1 MSIDQFPPRIPSA
14 KAQQAA
20 DEVRRL
26 EAERHKAVTE
36 RGRLER
42 ARNGAVEA
50 DREAYAA
57 ALRGGKKEDPGT
69 SATEK
74 ADKAIAAARRRDE
87 ALATAAGQT
96 RAELAEVIRAERSEL
111 ERVAE
116 ENVEQ
121 ARERFRSAL
130 EGLVAEQRGLS
141 EALGFSGWLAGFPE
155 TIYAPAKHTPAVRG
169 IATLSGDPPRFE
181 QVAEALACLAEPL
194 RPAQPAGAMPRPNA
208 A

>member
-26 EAERHKAVTE
+26 EAERHKATAE

-50 DREAYAA
+50 DRLDHAKAIRE
-57 ALRGGKKEDPGT
+57 GKPDPGPK
-69 SATEK
+69 AVEK
-74 ADKAIAAARRRDE
+74 ADKAIVVAHRREE
-87 ALATAAGQT
+87 ALATAAGQG

-141 EALGFSGWLAGFPE
+141 ESLGFSGWLAGFPE

>member
-1 MSIDQFPPRIPSA
+1 MSNDQFPPRIPSA

-50 DREAYAA
+50 DRLDHAKAIRE
-57 ALRGGKKEDPGT
+57 GKPDPGPK
-69 SATEK
+69 AVEK
-74 ADKAIAAARRRDE
+74 ADKAIVVAHRREE
-87 ALATAAGQT
+87 ALATAAGQA
-96 RAELAEVIRAERSEL
+96 RAELAEAIRAERSEL

-141 EALGFSGWLAGFPE
+141 EALGFSGLARRLPGDDLRAGQAHARGARHRDPLRRPASLRAGRRGAR
-155 TIYAPAKHTPAVRG
+155 APGRA
-169 IATLSGDPPRFE
+169 L
-181 QVAEALACLAEPL
+181 EAGAAGRSDAEP
-194 RPAQPAGAMPRPNA
+194 
-208 A
+208 

>member
-1 MSIDQFPPRIPSA
+1 MSNDQFPPRIPSA

-20 DEVRRL
+20 DEIRRL

-74 ADKAIAAARRRDE
+74 ADKATAAARRREE
-87 ALATAAGQT
+87 ALATAAGQG

-181 QVAEALACLAEPL
+181 QVAEALARLAEPL
-194 RPAQPAGAMPRPNA
+194 RPAQPAGAMPRP
-208 A
+208 

>member
-1 MSIDQFPPRIPSA
+1 MINNVPPKIPSA

-26 EAERHKAVTE
+26 EAERHKAVAE

-57 ALRGGKKEDPGT
+57 ALRGGKKEGGDPGT
-69 SATEK
+69 PATEK
-74 ADKAIAAARRRDE
+74 ADKAIAAAHRREE

-96 RAELAEVIRAERSEL
+96 RAELAEVIKAERSEL
-111 ERVAE
+111 ERVAAE
-116 ENVEQ
+116 RVAE

-155 TIYAPAKHTPAVRG
+155 TTYAPAKHTPAVRG

-181 QVAEALACLAEPL
+181 QVAEALARLAEPL
-194 RPAQPAGAMPRPNA
+194 RPAQPAGAMPRP
-208 A
+208 

>member
-1 MSIDQFPPRIPSA
+1 MSNDQFPPRIPSA

-26 EAERHKAVTE
+26 EAERHKAVAE

-50 DREAYAA
+50 DRLDHAKAIRE
-57 ALRGGKKEDPGT
+57 GKPDPGPK
-69 SATEK
+69 AVEK
-74 ADKAIAAARRRDE
+74 ADKAIIAARRREE
-87 ALATAAGQT
+87 ALGTATGQA
-96 RAELAEVIRAERSEL
+96 RAELAEVVKAERSEL

-141 EALGFSGWLAGFPE
+141 EALGFSGWLAAFPE